1 MYWEQSVQSAVET
14 DIGLRRKNNEDS
26 SCAYHCQDEAEFRR
40 NGHLFIVADGMGGH
54 AVGELASRLA
64 VETVTHTFLKS
75 AHADPMKSLHEAIVA
90 ANQAI
95 HSKGTLNADFHQMGT
110 TCTSLALTPRGA
122 IIGHVGDSRA
132 YRLRRDRIDQLT
144 FDHSLEW
151 EFERKHGS
159 LEGLGPIG
167 QHKNI
172 ITRSLGPDSII
183 DVDMEG
189 PFPILPGD
197 TFVLCSDGLSNTVKD
212 PEIGAIVRELP
223 PKFAARLLIHLANIR
238 GGPDNSTAV
247 IVRVGDPPANV
258 DPLPI
263 GEETDDRSVLGWG
276 WLIGYWATSLLLV
289 GGIAMLMFDKP
300 VQGSVT
306 TAFAVIGLVALLI
319 GSVRRHRALAKIPAD
334 ESHTRIFRPHR
345 TAVALTSKE
354 LLERLT
360 TIDLELRRS
369 AKEDGWDVN
378 WSEHDKAVALA
389 EHSAREKRYGKGV
402 REIARAV
409 CMIMD
414 ALPRKGGS
422 KISGE

>member
-1 MYWEQSVQSAVET
+1 MYWEQSVQSAIET

-40 NGHLFIVADGMGGH
+40 NGHLFVVADGMGGH

-64 VETVTHTFLKS
+64 VETVTHAFLKA
-75 AHADPMKSLHEAIVA
+75 AHSDPMKSLHEAIVM
-90 ANQAI
+90 ANQVI
-95 HSKGTLNADFHQMGT
+95 HSKGTLNSDFHQMGT
-110 TCTSLALTPRGA
+110 TCTTLVLSPRGA

-159 LEGLGPIG
+159 LDGLGTLG

-172 ITRSLGPDSII
+172 ITRSLGPDSVI

-197 TFVLCSDGLSNTVKD
+197 TFILCSDGLSNQVKD
-212 PEIGAIVRELP
+212 AEIGAIVRELP
-223 PKFAARLLIHLANIR
+223 PKLAAHLLVHLANIR

-258 DPLPI
+258 GPPSDF
-263 GEETDDRSVLGWG
+263 ETQEDRMVLGWG
-276 WLIGYWATSLLLV
+276 WLIGYWVTAFMLV
-289 GGIAMLMFDKP
+289 VGIAMLMFDKP
-300 VQGSVT
+300 VSGSVI
-306 TAFAVIGLVALLI
+306 TAFALIALVSLLI
-319 GSVRRHRALAKIPAD
+319 GSIRQHRKLTRVPLD

-345 TAVALTSKE
+345 TAVSLTSRE
-354 LLERLT
+354 LFERLVA
-360 TIDLELRRS
+360 IDLDLQRS
-369 AKEDGWDVN
+369 AKEDGWDVDWN
-378 WSEHDKAVALA
+378 EHDKVIASS
-389 EHSAREKRYGKGV
+389 EHSSREKRYGKGV

-414 ALPRKGGS
+414 ALPRQGTS
-422 KISGE
+422 QISGE